1 MKDEDAKTENNAI
14 KRAMLINE
22 ASLREAENK
31 NPTNNEM
38 FGSALENVQNKA
50 LYDIE
55 NGKVYYSDFGGKH
68 QIFVENDLVLL
79 TKNLNIKNNDE
90 NWNES
95 DDDYV
100 LVRVES
106 LKENYLVWYQNTKY
120 GDFDGDVCVCGETN
134 LILNA
139 NNKKDIDSLVKKGW
153 KLEEETTA
161 EIINYYAEATGNDN
175 ETAHKLIAE
184 KIAENKGEVQ

>member
-38 FGSALENVQNKA
+38 FGAALENVQNKA

-68 QIFVENDLVLL
+68 QIF
-79 TKNLNIKNNDE
+79 
-90 NWNES
+90 
-95 DDDYV
+95 
-100 LVRVES
+100 
-106 LKENYLVWYQNTKY
+106 
-120 GDFDGDVCVCGETN
+120 
-134 LILNA
+134 
-139 NNKKDIDSLVKKGW
+139 
-153 KLEEETTA
+153 
-161 EIINYYAEATGNDN
+161 
-175 ETAHKLIAE
+175 AE